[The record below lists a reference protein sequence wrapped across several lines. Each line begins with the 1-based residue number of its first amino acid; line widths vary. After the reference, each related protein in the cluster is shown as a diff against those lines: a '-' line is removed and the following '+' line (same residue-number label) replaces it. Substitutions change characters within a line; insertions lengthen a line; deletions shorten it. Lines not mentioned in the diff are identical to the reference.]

1 MIRKAFAA
9 QVFPGKHKEY
19 EDRHNPIW
27 AELHDVLKAHGVSN
41 YSIFLN
47 AATDQ
52 LFGYAEIENEERW
65 NSIAQTAVCKKW
77 WKHMAD
83 LMPANPD
90 SSPKTSDL
98 KEVFHID

>member
-9 QVFPGKHKEY
+9 QVFPGKHQEY

-47 AATDQ
+47 ASTDQ
-52 LFGYAEIENEERW
+52 LFGYAEIESEERW

-90 SSPKTSDL
+90 SSPKTIDL